1 MATKAELEAELADLK
16 AQLAKNS
23 QAAKETARQ
32 ADSVGEQVEETAQ
45 FEIPESLVKDLVKE
59 VETLAT
65 DKPLVTLAAAFLV
78 GYIVGRA
85 R

>member
-23 QAAKETARQ
+23 EAAETAASEAEAEEEQ
-32 ADSVGEQVEETAQ
+32 AEQPAPL
-45 FEIPESLVKDLVKE
+45 EISDTLIKDLVKE

-65 DKPLVTLAAAFLV
+65 DKPLITLVAAFVV

>member
-16 AQLAKNS
+16 AQLARNAKVAETPAS
-23 QAAKETARQ
+23 EAEAEEEQA
-32 ADSVGEQVEETAQ
+32 EQPAPL
-45 FEIPESLVKDLVKE
+45 EISDTLIKDLVKE

-65 DKPLVTLAAAFLV
+65 DKPLITLVAAFVV